1 MASRAREMI
10 LPLCSALVSL
20 HLEYCTHMWRP
31 LYSSD
36 MDLLERIQRR
46 SARMIQGMEHFSYKE
61 RLRDLGLLSF
71 VNRKLWGHLMA
82 AFQNLKGVVRKKGT
96 DSLAG
101 SVVIE

>member
-1 MASRAREMI
+1 
-10 LPLCSALVSL
+10 
-20 HLEYCTHMWRP
+20 MWRP